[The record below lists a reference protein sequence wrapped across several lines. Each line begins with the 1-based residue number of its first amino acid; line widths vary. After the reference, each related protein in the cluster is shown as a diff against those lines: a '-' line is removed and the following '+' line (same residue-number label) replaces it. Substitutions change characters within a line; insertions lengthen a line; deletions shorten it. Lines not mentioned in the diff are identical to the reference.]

1 MTSLIEN
8 LNNFLTENS
17 PSWSINTFYCSSL
30 SDCSRKLYYD
40 RLNIK
45 KDSEQSPLIKR
56 RLDKGS
62 YIHEMFQNYF
72 EKSGIL
78 VSKEEYIKDN
88 KLQIAG
94 KIDCI
99 VEIENTTYI
108 VEIKTSDSKD
118 NVNKFPYIS
127 HLWQLQMYLHNK
139 GLKNGKLF
147 YVFLDKNMD
156 KIDLPLKDYTWYSDK
171 DLLEIDIIYNSDVI
185 RQIETKL
192 EKIIYNLSIKTPPG
206 KEPDKCQFCY
216 YKNYCNVE
224 DTQNYDLK
232 NIFENFLLT

>member
-1 MTSLIEN
+1 MKSLIEN

-72 EKSGIL
+72 EKLGIL
-78 VSKEEYIKDN
+78 VSKEEYIKDT

-99 VEIENTTYI
+99 TEIEGTKYI

-118 NVNKFPYIS
+118 NINKFPYTS
-127 HLWQLQMYLHNK
+127 HLWQIQMYMHKKEIN
-139 GLKNGKLF
+139 NGKLL
-147 YVFLDKNMD
+147 YVFLDKNTN
-156 KIDLPLKDYTWYSDK
+156 KIEFPSKDYIWYSDK
-171 DLLEIDIIYNSDVI
+171 DLLEIDIIYTPEII
-185 RQIETKL
+185 RQIETKI
-192 EKIIYNLSIKTPPG
+192 EKILYSLSIKTPPE
-206 KEPDKCQFCY
+206 KEPDKCQFCE

-224 DTQNYDLK
+224 NVQQYDLR
-232 NIFENFLLT
+232 NIFENFLLS